1 MKITEIAGLLYI
13 LMWIAC
19 IVGWVLNCV
28 AIANTYT
35 LEITGLFILRIVGIF
50 IFPLGAVLGIF
61 F

>member
-1 MKITEIAGLLYI
+1 MKLTGIAAVLYLLV
-13 LMWIAC
+13 WVAC

-28 AIANTYT
+28 AITNTYM
-35 LEITGLFILRIVGIF
+35 LDITGMFILRIVGIF